1 MKKFTELTK
10 NPSLHLFV
18 SMMMF
23 NLSLILLLNFYIQIT
38 SWIGYLLLVLSH
50 FFVALCMHFTY
61 IKFDYN
67 SKNKP
72 KSE

>member
-1 MKKFTELTK
+1 MNRITKLIK

-18 SMMMF
+18 SMVMF
-23 NLSLILLLNFYIQIT
+23 NLSLVLLLNFYVHIT
-38 SWIGYLLLVLSH
+38 SWIGYLLLVLSY
-50 FFVALCMHFTY
+50 FSVALCMHFSY
-61 IKFDYN
+61 IKFGYN